1 MTTALV
7 LAGQRAASD
16 AFAGIWGAHH
26 RALVPVNGVPM
37 LSRVLRTLRDS
48 SPVDHVWVSIDEPSV
63 LDTLEDVRDQ
73 VARGEV
79 SLHTSLASPSRSV
92 LDALQRLAKQDP
104 AEPVLVTTADHP
116 LLTPEMV
123 EHFYRSGVS
132 EEADVAVGMVAASR
146 VRERFPDTTRTYLP
160 LRSESWSGANL
171 FAFLTPEGQRAAAFW
186 TRAEQ
191 LRKRPWRLASTFGLG
206 SLLLFALRRLDVDAA
221 FERVSRAVGVRVR
234 PVEMPFAEAAVD
246 VDRPSDLQLV
256 ERVLAGRG

>member
-16 AFAGIWGAHH
+16 ALAGIWGTHH
-26 RALVPVNGVPM
+26 RALVPVNGIPM
-37 LSRVLRTLRDS
+37 LSRVLGTLRDS
-48 SPVDHVWVSIDEPSV
+48 SAVDHVWVSIDEASV
-63 LDTLEDVRDQ
+63 LDDLEDVRDW

-79 SLHTSLASPSRSV
+79 SLHASLASPSRSV
-92 LDALQRLAKQDP
+92 LDALRRLQKHEP

-123 EHFYRSGVS
+123 EHFQRACAPDG
-132 EEADVAVGMVAASR
+132 ADVAVGMVPASR
-146 VRERFPDTTRTYLP
+146 VRERFPDSPRTFLP
-160 LRSESWSGANL
+160 LRREAWSGANL

-206 SLLLFALRRLDVDAA
+206 TLLQFALRRLDLDAA
-221 FERVSRAVGVRVR
+221 FERVSRAVGARVR
-234 PVEMPFAEAAVD
+234 PVVMPFAEAAVD
-246 VDRPSDLQLV
+246 VDRPSDLDLV
-256 ERVLAGRG
+256 ERVLAGRT